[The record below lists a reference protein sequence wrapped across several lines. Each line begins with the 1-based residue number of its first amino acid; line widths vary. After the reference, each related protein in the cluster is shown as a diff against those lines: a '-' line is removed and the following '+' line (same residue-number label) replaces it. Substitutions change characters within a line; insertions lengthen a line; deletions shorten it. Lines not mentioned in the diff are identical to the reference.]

1 MFQDHY
7 EELLYITHPRRS
19 VIDNVDKMLGCG
31 DPSFGGAMY
40 GCTSCGNLN
49 LLNCLFSAVRSV
61 VLRSF
66 HKENKLITETI
77 PALEFMERL
86 VQHIPGKNKA
96 APHS

>member
-1 MFQDHY
+1 
-7 EELLYITHPRRS
+7 
-19 VIDNVDKMLGCG
+19 MLGCG

-49 LLNCLFSAVRSV
+49 PLNCLFSAVRSV